1 MNVKEINLIMMF
13 RNTIVVLLLSV
24 LCFTS
29 CKNDDDGFE
38 IPPPR
43 DRTAQQARDKDSLL
57 NYMSTHY
64 YNSSTFETPGNY
76 TYDDIIIKELPRDEV
91 TGEYLD
97 LPEPDENTLLID
109 AIETF
114 TAEYLDVEYEYY
126 SLKLNQGGGASP
138 YPSDTVNINYFG
150 QSFDGEGFDSTAN
163 AENLD
168 LITLIEAWR
177 LVLPDFGTSTSII
190 DNGDGTF
197 SYDNYGLGVMF
208 VPSGLAYFNAPPFG
222 ISQYENLIFK
232 FELYTREPND
242 HDGDLVLSFLEDI
255 DGDDNVFNDDTDN
268 DGVPDF
274 FDIDDDGDGV
284 LTKYE
289 DLDNDGD
296 PTNDDT
302 DGDGIPNYLDSGTAI
317 SNQDET

>member
-1 MNVKEINLIMMF
+1 MMF

-24 LCFTS
+24 MCFTS
-29 CKNDDDGFE
+29 CKNDDDGFD
-38 IPPPR
+38 ITPPR

-76 TYDDIIIKELPRDEV
+76 TYEDIVITELPTDMV

-97 LPEPDENTLLID
+97 LPDPDLNTLLID
-109 AIETF
+109 AVETF
-114 TAEYLDVEYEYY
+114 TAEYRDVEYEYY
-126 SLKLNQGGGASP
+126 ALKLNQGGGATP
-138 YPSDTVNINYFG
+138 YASDTVNINYFG
-150 QSFDGEGFDSTAN
+150 NLFDGEDFDSTAN
-163 AENLD
+163 ATSLD

-177 LVLPDFGTSTSII
+177 LVLPDFGTATSIT

-208 VPSGLAYFNAPPFG
+208 VPSGLAYFSTPPFG
-222 ISQYENLIFK
+222 IPQYANLVFK

-242 HDGDLVLSFLEDI
+242 HDEDLVMSFLEDI
-255 DGDDNVFNDDTDN
+255 DGDGNVFNDDTDN
-268 DGVPDF
+268 DDIPDF

-284 LTKYE
+284 LTRFE
-289 DLDNDGD
+289 DIDNDGD

-302 DGDGIPNYLDSGTAI
+302 DEDGIPNYLDSNTRL
-317 SNQDET
+317 SNQDDN